1 MRSNRIWNRVAGFI
15 QQLRCES
22 LSQKNMVQMPEQQ
35 RIKKELEKARIVVEE
50 QMNHME
56 ETERRVIQEW
66 IEYLEDD
73 ASLEAQQAIMEIP
86 MSFATFFIP
95 TSIPSPSYLISG
107 LLCFICVNFKYFSAI
122 HIYNCVCHFRNIQ
135 IVRYHYDRKT
145 IFLLK
150 FTYIIK
156 NLSSCLFV

>member
-1 MRSNRIWNRVAGFI
+1 MCLLAIIFGYSVTVLNLQILHTRMEAKNMRSNRIWNRVAGFM

-22 LSQKNMVQMPEQQ
+22 LSQKNIVQMPEQQ

-73 ASLEAQQAIMEIP
+73 ASLEAQQAYCQGYVDCM
-86 MSFATFFIP
+86 
-95 TSIPSPSYLISG
+95 
-107 LLCFICVNFKYFSAI
+107 
-122 HIYNCVCHFRNIQ
+122 
-135 IVRYHYDRKT
+135 
-145 IFLLK
+145 FLLSGMGMIEK
-150 FTYIIK
+150 DNTVNEFLDYMK
-156 NLSSCLFV
+156 K